1 MHAARNSGWL
11 LISFLAIVMA
21 FPGGLGQAAGDSPLV
36 QAARE
41 GDIATVR
48 ALIAKRADVNE
59 TSRDGSTALLWAA
72 YHSDLA
78 MAQALIAAGASTN
91 TPNKYGV
98 TPLLQASRTGATPV
112 VQALLRAGADPKVTH
127 PEGETP
133 LMAASYAGSLDSVKL
148 LLEANADVN
157 ATDTYQKQTAL
168 MWAATEGHTEIV
180 EALLG
185 AGADPNI
192 KAHITTL
199 TERKH
204 ADHPTGG
211 FSALMFAARN
221 GHEPAARA
229 LVKGGADPK
238 LTNGDG
244 ASATIVAIV
253 NDRLDLAATLLE
265 LGADAND
272 GSLYF
277 AVDMHDATT
286 DMRARDGS
294 RLRAD
299 FPNKL
304 NSLDLI
310 KLLLDRGADPNKPF
324 IGQLHS
330 YSLCCGEDINS
341 SPFFRAAVAS
351 DVEALK
357 LMLAHG
363 AEVEWSPTEIKKEKK
378 EGAPAGRGNPNV
390 GKTPMMVAMTGGRGA
405 AFAAGPGF
413 ERLGPPPFR
422 EASNRDQHVALKLL
436 LAAGANANAKA
447 PDGATL
453 LHQAV
458 TARQV
463 PIIRTLVAAGAKLDA
478 VNKDNLTP
486 LLLAEK
492 PEPPPPPGNN
502 TDARAYRPRRDSRED
517 VIAALRELMNLGP
530 NDPAPVP
537 PPLPP
542 APDDKKADDKA
553 DESSEADENGDV
565 KKEEEKKPET
575 VAQNGEAQPG
585 TTAR

>member
-11 LISFLAIVMA
+11 LVSFLAVVMV
-21 FPGGLGQAAGDSPLV
+21 FPGGLGQAAGDNPV
-36 QAARE
+36 VEAARA
-41 GDIATVR
+41 GDAATVR

-59 TSRDGSTALLWAA
+59 PSRDGSTALLWAA
-72 YHSDLA
+72 YHADLA
-78 MAQALIAAGASTN
+78 MTQALLTAGARTN
-91 TPNKYGV
+91 TANKYGV
-98 TPLLQASRTGATPV
+98 TPLLQASRTGAAPV
-112 VQALLRAGADPKVTH
+112 IQALLRAGADPKQTH
-127 PEGETP
+127 PEGETA
-133 LMAASYAGSLDSVKL
+133 LMAASYSGNIESVKL
-148 LLEANADVN
+148 LLEAGADVN
-157 ATDTYQKQTAL
+157 AVDQYQKQTAL
-168 MWAATEGHTEIV
+168 MWAATEGHGPV
-180 EALLG
+180 VQALLA
-185 AGADPNI
+185 AGADPNV
-192 KAHITTL
+192 KAHVTSL

-211 FSALMFAARN
+211 FTALMFAARN
-221 GHEPAARA
+221 GHDDVVRT

-238 LTNGDG
+238 VTNGDG
-244 ASATIVAIV
+244 ATATIVAIV
-253 NDRLDLAATLLE
+253 NDRFDLAATLVE

-304 NSLDLI
+304 TALDLV

-324 IGQLHS
+324 VGQLHS
-330 YSLCCGEDINS
+330 YSLCCGEEVNS

-351 DVEALK
+351 DVEVLK
-357 LMLAHG
+357 LMVAKG
-363 AEVEWSPTEIKKEKK
+363 AEIEWSPTEVKKEKK
-378 EGAPAGRGNPNV
+378 EGAAGGGGRGNPNI

-422 EASNRDQHVALKLL
+422 EAANRDPHEALKVLI
-436 LAAGANANAKA
+436 AAGANPNAKA
-447 PDGATL
+447 PDGSTL

-463 PIIRTLVAAGAKLDA
+463 GIIRTLVAAGAKLDA

-502 TDARAYRPRRDSRED
+502 TDSRAYRPKRDSRED

-537 PPLPP
+537 PPLP
-542 APDDKKADDKA
+542 AEEKKADEKTG
-553 DESSEADENGDV
+553 DEKPADEN
-565 KKEEEKKPET
+565 KTEEKKPEP
-575 VAQNGEAQPG
+575 VAQDAQVQPG
-585 TTAR
+585 TAR

>member
-78 MAQALIAAGASTN
+78 MAQALIAAGATTN

-133 LMAASYAGSLDSVKL
+133 LMAASYAGSLGSVKL

-180 EALLG
+180 EALIT

-192 KAHITTL
+192 KAHVTTL

-211 FSALMFAARN
+211 FTALMFAARN
-221 GHEPAARA
+221 GHETAVRA

-244 ASATIVAIV
+244 ASATVVAIV

-310 KLLLDRGADPNKPF
+310 KLLLDRGADPNKAF
-324 IGQLHS
+324 VGQLHS

-422 EASNRDQHVALKLL
+422 EASNRDQHEALKIL
-436 LAAGANANAKA
+436 LAAGADANAKA

-463 PIIRTLVAAGAKLDA
+463 PIIKTLVAAGGKLDA

-502 TDARAYRPRRDSRED
+502 TDSRAYRPRRDSRED

-542 APDDKKADDKA
+542 AADDKKADEKDEESSTA
-553 DESSEADENGDV
+553 DE
-565 KKEEEKKPET
+565 KKEEEKKPDT
-575 VAQNGEAQPG
+575 VAQGDQVQPG